1 MIEPKNEQERV
12 ELKKAKHL
20 IGLLA
25 EERDAQLT
33 FRAMALGFQ
42 KATPA
47 EVATAKRAYI
57 DANAKVA
64 ALIPRA
70 QDALIA
76 YFAMI
81 EEQRRAM
88 HLG

>member
-1 MIEPKNEQERV
+1 MIEPKNATERAQL
-12 ELKKAKHL
+12 ENSKRL

-42 KATPA
+42 KATPEQLA
-47 EVATAKRAYI
+47 SAKRAYI

-70 QDALIA
+70 TDALIT

-81 EEQRRAM
+81 EKQRQEM
-88 HLG
+88 HLS

>member
-1 MIEPKNEQERV
+1 MIDPKNDSERAQV
-12 ELKKAKHL
+12 KRARLL
-20 IGLLA
+20 NGLLA
-25 EERDAQLT
+25 DERDAQLA

-42 KATPA
+42 KATA
-47 EVATAKRAYI
+47 AQLAAAKRAYI

-70 QDALIA
+70 QDALVT

-81 EEQRRAM
+81 EEQRRVM
-88 HLG
+88 RLT